1 MALSR
6 GAKVKAALAVVVGIP
21 GTVFFTPLLAV
32 PLLTGALSL
41 SGSHA
46 AQTGL
51 LFLLWGL
58 GGAIGLVGFW
68 VWVFTRPPISQ
79 RRRVLLIASILAG
92 MCAVFPVTLGANV
105 YVSSLA
111 VLSIGVGLLV
121 CLWLVLPNSP
131 LNPDARDM
139 SAPSDGGAARAG

>member
-1 MALSR
+1 MALTR
-6 GAKVKAALAVVVGIP
+6 GAKVKAAIAVVVGIP
-21 GTVFFTPLLAV
+21 GTVLFTPLLSV

-41 SGSHA
+41 SDSQS
-46 AQTGL
+46 AQQGL
-51 LFLLWGL
+51 LFFLWGL
-58 GGAIGLVGFW
+58 SGAIGLVGFW

-79 RRRVLLIASILAG
+79 RRRVLLIVSILAG
-92 MCAVFPVTLGANV
+92 MCAVFPVTLGANL

-111 VLSIGVGLLV
+111 MLGIVVGLVV

-139 SAPSDGGAARAG
+139 SAPSDSSAARAG